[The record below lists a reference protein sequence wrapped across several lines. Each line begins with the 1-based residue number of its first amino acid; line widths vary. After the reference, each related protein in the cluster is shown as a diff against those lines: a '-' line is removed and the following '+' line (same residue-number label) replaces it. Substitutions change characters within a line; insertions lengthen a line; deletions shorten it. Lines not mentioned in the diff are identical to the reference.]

1 MTDRH
6 QEPVDRDLLG
16 ALRRL
21 AKETIVP
28 PPDPVREAALLAA
41 FDAAPRPRPQ
51 SRAGYW
57 WMAALTTAAARLI
70 ALGIGPGRERPGNP
84 DLLPSHPVALGEF
97 VPWPGARDLPPL
109 ESGELLRVNL
119 PVSML
124 PALGMMPP
132 ATHGTSVKADVIVG
146 QDGLARAVRLVSD

>member
-1 MTDRH
+1 MTHDQ
-6 QEPVDRDLLG
+6 QEPIDRDLLV
-16 ALRRL
+16 ALRRV
-21 AKETIVP
+21 ADEIVVP
-28 PPDPVREAALLAA
+28 PPDPSREAALLAA
-41 FDAAPRPRPQ
+41 FDAAGRQRPH

-57 WMAALTTAAARLI
+57 WMAALTTAATLLIVAGVGLDRQQARPR
-70 ALGIGPGRERPGNP
+70 ALVSRP
-84 DLLPSHPVALGEF
+84 VVVGEF
-97 VPWPGARDLPPL
+97 VPWPGAHELPPL

>member
-1 MTDRH
+1 
-6 QEPVDRDLLG
+6 
-16 ALRRL
+16 
-21 AKETIVP
+21 
-28 PPDPVREAALLAA
+28 
-41 FDAAPRPRPQ
+41 
-51 SRAGYW
+51 
-57 WMAALTTAAARLI
+57 MAALTTAATLLI